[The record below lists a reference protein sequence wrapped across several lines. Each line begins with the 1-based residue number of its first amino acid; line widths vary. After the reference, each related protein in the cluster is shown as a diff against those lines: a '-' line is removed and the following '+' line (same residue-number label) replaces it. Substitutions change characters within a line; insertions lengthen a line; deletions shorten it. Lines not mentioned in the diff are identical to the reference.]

1 MTLHVGRPSNFV
13 FECVEYIFSDLSY
26 ALKFITAIIISDN
39 RKPILDGFFFDEF
52 VKKFEMCLQST
63 QYECN
68 QQSLYIQ
75 KALQAV
81 VTNRQINKTN
91 YKQ

>member
-1 MTLHVGRPSNFV
+1 M
-13 FECVEYIFSDLSY
+13 
-26 ALKFITAIIISDN
+26 A
-39 RKPILDGFFFDEF
+39 FFDEF
-52 VKKFEMCLQST
+52 VKKFEMCLKST

-91 YKQ
+91 NKQ

>member
-1 MTLHVGRPSNFV
+1 
-13 FECVEYIFSDLSY
+13 
-26 ALKFITAIIISDN
+26 
-39 RKPILDGFFFDEF
+39 
-52 VKKFEMCLQST
+52 MCLQST

-81 VTNRQINKTN
+81 VTNWQINKTN
-91 YKQ
+91 NKQ

>member
-1 MTLHVGRPSNFV
+1 
-13 FECVEYIFSDLSY
+13 
-26 ALKFITAIIISDN
+26 
-39 RKPILDGFFFDEF
+39 
-52 VKKFEMCLQST
+52 MCLQST

-75 KALQAV
+75 KALPAV

-91 YKQ
+91 NKQ

>member
-1 MTLHVGRPSNFV
+1 M
-13 FECVEYIFSDLSY
+13 
-26 ALKFITAIIISDN
+26 A
-39 RKPILDGFFFDEF
+39 FFNEF
-52 VKKFEMCLQST
+52 VKKFEICSQST

-81 VTNRQINKTN
+81 VTNPQINKTN
-91 YKQ
+91 NKQ